1 MSFSSFHVSLFNLV
15 SLFHFKYYKT
25 LKKKPFI
32 TRIKHDLIIDKG
44 MSEKL
49 RQNPLTK
56 YLD

>member
-1 MSFSSFHVSLFNLV
+1 MSFSSFHVSLFDLV
-15 SLFHFKYYKT
+15 SLFHFKYKT

-32 TRIKHDLIIDKG
+32 TRIKHDLIIGKG